1 MIIGII
7 SVLLSLQLEAIIINR
22 VFSFLAVCVISVQ
35 DAIPLDFKMPAF
47 SHTPKVFHHPNRVLF
62 NSRAFEL
69 EVFTDFPEKELKSVS
84 LYYKTDVRPRFM
96 VIPFDP
102 GSNRYVYRYD
112 PKEKP
117 ANQII
122 YFFTV
127 SLKNG
132 AVYATPIDS
141 LGTLK
146 PIMQHLVDPV
156 EYYKQRA
163 TNRN

>member
-1 MIIGII
+1 MGI
-7 SVLLSLQLEAIIINR
+7 
-22 VFSFLAVCVISVQ
+22 
-35 DAIPLDFKMPAF
+35 
-47 SHTPKVFHHPNRVLF
+47 
-62 NSRAFEL
+62 
-69 EVFTDFPEKELKSVS
+69 
-84 LYYKTDVRPRFM
+84 
-96 VIPFDP
+96 IPFDP

-127 SLKNG
+127 SLNNG

-146 PIMQHLVDPV
+146 PIIQNLVDPV

-163 TNRN
+163 ANRN